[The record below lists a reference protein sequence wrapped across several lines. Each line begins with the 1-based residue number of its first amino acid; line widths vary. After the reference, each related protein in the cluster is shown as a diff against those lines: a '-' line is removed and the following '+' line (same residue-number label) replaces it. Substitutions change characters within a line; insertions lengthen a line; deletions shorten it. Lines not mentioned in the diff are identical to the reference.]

1 MNFSTIFLC
10 KPLEGSIEF
19 SVSQCLMQSEGGGG
33 VLPVMACEVPFR
45 LLIHERGAISLF
57 GVYMGV
63 TKSPGGFSGFQV
75 TGMIE
80 GFLGV

>member
-1 MNFSTIFLC
+1 
-10 KPLEGSIEF
+10 
-19 SVSQCLMQSEGGGG
+19 
-33 VLPVMACEVPFR
+33 MAYTGRLLQKEVPFR

-80 GFLGV
+80 GFFWV